1 MRRPSGAR
9 LIASAEA
16 HELLPERPVGA
27 QDEGVK
33 KLTLGTVA
41 ALVVVLCA
49 TSAAAVTGQPI
60 GANQA
65 FVGRVN
71 GSFDRATIKMACFG
85 PIRQGQT
92 GHPMSGQT
100 LEVLSPPPPIV
111 VGPIHPGY
119 TGASA
124 TRIVAVLRGDTPVV
138 LARFTR
144 YFTGQAIPTNVEL
157 PCAGSGVVRFV
168 PKPRSFTSKAAW
180 VTVSFL
186 GQP

>member
-1 MRRPSGAR
+1 MNEVKRLTFGAIAC
-9 LIASAEA
+9 LVALLCTASAAE
-16 HELLPERPVGA
+16 GA
-27 QDEGVK
+27 
-33 KLTLGTVA
+33 
-41 ALVVVLCA
+41 
-49 TSAAAVTGQPI
+49 GQRI
-60 GANQA
+60 GANEA
-65 FVGRVN
+65 FVGQVN

-85 PIRQGQT
+85 PIQPGQT

-124 TRIVAVLRGDTPVV
+124 TRIVAVLRGDPPVV
-138 LARFTR
+138 LARFTH
-144 YFTGQAIPTNVEL
+144 YFTGQTIPTNVEL